1 MYVAYKDIS
10 DNILFSDMKSISK
23 VLRELRGIN
32 EWFELGLALGL
43 EYSTLNGIKTDNTTV
58 NECKREMVRSWLQK
72 KDKCT
77 PPSWQALVAALKD
90 RLVERNDIAEQIEQ
104 KYKEL

>member
-1 MYVAYKDIS
+1 
-10 DNILFSDMKSISK
+10 MKSISK
-23 VLRELRGIN
+23 VLRELTEIN

-43 EYSTLNGIKTDNTTV
+43 GYPTLNGIETDKTTV
-58 NECKREMVRSWLQK
+58 NERKREMVRSWLQK
-72 KDKCT
+72 KDGCT
-77 PPSWQALVAALKD
+77 PSWQALVAALKD